1 MRTDSWKGLV
11 TKASPFAV
19 PPGAAVEQVNLG
31 TRTPGQL
38 TARDGMRAVASL
50 PAVSGVV
57 DCCSYEFGGKVFLLS
72 LTDAGELIASESP
85 AYGPATASPAE
96 PQLAVSSGQT
106 ATSYTQRYL
115 SGVDG
120 AASDPAPQPPGTELR
135 FGLLSGGRANTATWP
150 YKLDANGLCP
160 GASKTAAFAAGNA
173 ATSSVPPSLTPA
185 SMCVP

>member
-11 TKASPFAV
+11 TQASPFAV

-38 TARDGMRAVASL
+38 TSRGGMRAVSSL
-50 PAVSGVV
+50 PLVAGVL

-85 AYGPATASPAE
+85 AYGPETARPVE
-96 PQLAVSSGQT
+96 PQLSVASGQT

-115 SGVDG
+115 SGADG
-120 AASDPAPQPPGTELR
+120 AATDPPPPSPESESR
-135 FGLLSGGRANTATWP
+135 FGLLSGGRANTASWP
-150 YKLDANGLCP
+150 YKIDANGLCP
-160 GASKTAAFAAGNA
+160 GASKTAAFTAGNA
-173 ATSSVPPSLTPA
+173 ATSAVPPSLTPA
-185 SMCVP
+185 NMCVP